1 MPVYLVT
8 GAAGF
13 IGANYVQHLLEWESP
28 DAEVIAVDYLGFAG
42 NQANLDPVSDR
53 IVFEKA
59 DIADLD
65 SMKEIYQRYRPD
77 YVVNFAA
84 ESHNDRAILEPSAFM
99 RSNALGAQ
107 VMAECSRLVPVRSHV
122 HVSTIE
128 VYGELPPGGKWFTE
142 GSPLNAKTPY
152 SAAKAAGDQIVRAY
166 MQTYPELNIRMTHCA
181 NNYGPYQLPEK
192 LIPLA
197 VTNLL
202 RGRKVPVYG
211 DGLQSRDWL
220 HVADHCAAVHR
231 VLHADL
237 GPIPPQA
244 ATAPELLPV
253 FDISARCEATNLDIA
268 HRVVTALG
276 LDPAEW
282 IEHIPD
288 RPNHDRRYLIGPG
301 KIETQLSWRP
311 VHDFGVGMAETVA
324 WYVEHRDWW
333 ERIIEERGELG
344 FDWSRV
350 GSVCRSS
357 NFSLDGG
364 NARSGV
370 EPGSTCH
377 R

>member
-1 MPVYLVT
+1 MAVYLVT

-13 IGANYVQHLLEWESP
+13 IGANYVHRLLEWEPS

-42 NQANLDPVSDR
+42 NHANLAPVSER

-59 DIADLD
+59 DIADLET
-65 SMKEIYQRYRPD
+65 MRAIYRRYRPD
-77 YVVNFAA
+77 FVVNFAA

-107 VMAECSRLVPVRSHV
+107 VMAECSRRVPVRSHV

-128 VYGELPPGGKWFTE
+128 VYGELAPGNEWFTE
-142 GSPLNAKTPY
+142 GSALNAKTPY

-166 MQTYPELNIRMTHCA
+166 MRTYPDLNIRMTHCA

-211 DGLQSRDWL
+211 DGSHSRDWL

-237 GPIPPQA
+237 EPIPARA
-244 ATAPELLPV
+244 ATEPELLPI
-253 FDISARCEATNLDIA
+253 FDISARCEVGNLDMA
-268 HRVVTALG
+268 SRVITMLD
-276 LDPAEW
+276 LDPSEW

-288 RPNHDRRYLIGPG
+288 RPNHDRRYLISPE
-301 KIETQLSWRP
+301 KIESELGWRP
-311 VHDFGVGMAETVA
+311 VHDFDAGMAETVA
-324 WYVEHRDWW
+324 WYVEHREWW
-333 ERIIEERGELG
+333 EQIIEERGELG
-344 FDWSRV
+344 FDWAGVRAA
-350 GSVCRSS
+350 GS
-357 NFSLDGG
+357 
-364 NARSGV
+364 A
-370 EPGSTCH
+370 P
-377 R
+377 

>member
-1 MPVYLVT
+1 MSVYLVT

-13 IGANYVQHLLEWESP
+13 IGANYVHRLLEWESS
-28 DAEVIAVDYLGFAG
+28 DTEVVAVDYLGFAG
-42 NQANLDPVSDR
+42 NRANLDPVSDR
-53 IVFEKA
+53 VVFEQA
-59 DIADLD
+59 DIADPVA
-65 SMKEIYQRYRPD
+65 MEAIYRRHRPD

-84 ESHNDRAILEPSAFM
+84 ESHNDRAILGPSVFM

-128 VYGELPPGGKWFTE
+128 VYGELAPGEQWFTE

-152 SAAKAAGDQIVRAY
+152 SAAKAAGDQMVRAY

-220 HVADHCAAVHR
+220 HVTDHCAAVHR
-231 VLHADL
+231 VLHAEL
-237 GPIPPQA
+237 GPTPPQA
-244 ATAPELLPV
+244 ATDPALLPI
-253 FDISARCEATNLDIA
+253 FDISARHEVTNLDMV
-268 HRVVTALG
+268 HRVVTTLG

-288 RPNHDRRYLIGPG
+288 RPNHDRRYLINPE
-301 KIETQLSWRP
+301 KAETRLGWRP
-311 VHDFGVGMAETVA
+311 VHDFDSALAETVG
-324 WYVEHRDWW
+324 WYVEHRAWW
-333 ERIIEERGELG
+333 ERILEEKGELG
-344 FDWSRV
+344 VDWGAVSPATR
-350 GSVCRSS
+350 G
-357 NFSLDGG
+357 
-364 NARSGV
+364 
-370 EPGSTCH
+370 H
-377 R
+377 

>member
-1 MPVYLVT
+1 MAVYLVT

-13 IGANYVQHLLEWESP
+13 IGANYVHHLLEWESS
-28 DAEVIAVDYLGFAG
+28 DVEVIAVDSLGFSG
-42 NQANLDPVSDR
+42 NYANLDPVADR

-59 DIADLD
+59 DIADFE
-65 SMKEIYQRYRPD
+65 SMEEIYRRFLPD
-77 YVVNFAA
+77 FVVNFAA

-128 VYGELPPGGKWFTE
+128 VYGELPSGDEWFTE
-142 GSPLNAKTPY
+142 RSPLNAKTPY

-197 VTNLL
+197 VTNIL
-202 RGRKVPVYG
+202 RGQKVPVYG

-231 VLHADL
+231 VLHAEL

-244 ATAPELLPV
+244 ATEPGLLPI
-253 FDISARCEATNLDIA
+253 FDVSARCEVTNLDIA
-268 HRVVTALG
+268 RRVVAALG
-276 LDPAEW
+276 LDPSEW

-288 RPNHDRRYLIGPG
+288 RPNHDRRYLIEPG
-301 KIETQLSWRP
+301 KIESRLGWQP
-311 VHDFGVGMAETVA
+311 VHDFDAGITETVG
-324 WYVEHRDWW
+324 WYVEHRAWW
-333 ERIIEERGELG
+333 ERILEEKGELG
-344 FDWSRV
+344 FDWSTAGR
-350 GSVCRSS
+350 GPT
-357 NFSLDGG
+357 GAG
-364 NARSGV
+364 
-370 EPGSTCH
+370 
-377 R
+377 

>member
-28 DAEVIAVDYLGFAG
+28 DVEVIAVDYLGFAG
-42 NQANLDPVSDR
+42 NQANLDLVSDR
-53 IVFEKA
+53 VVFENA

-65 SMKEIYQRYRPD
+65 AMEEIYRRYRPD
-77 YVVNFAA
+77 FVVNFAA
-84 ESHNDRAILEPSAFM
+84 ESHNDRAILGPSAFM

-128 VYGELPPGGKWFTE
+128 VYGELAPWEKWFTE
-142 GSPLNAKTPY
+142 RSPLNAKTPY

-231 VLHADL
+231 VLHAEL
-237 GPIPPQA
+237 EPVPVRA
-244 ATAPELLPV
+244 ATEPELLPI
-253 FDISARCEATNLDIA
+253 FDVSARHEVTNLDIA
-268 HRVVTALG
+268 DRVVTALG

-288 RPNHDRRYLIGPG
+288 RPNHDRRYLIDPK
-301 KIETQLSWRP
+301 KIETQLGWRP
-311 VHDFGVGMAETVA
+311 VHDFDAGLAETVT
-324 WYVEHRDWW
+324 WYVEHRSWW
-333 ERIIEERGELG
+333 ERILEEKGELG
-344 FDWSRV
+344 FDWGAVAPGPLNAGGRV
-350 GSVCRSS
+350 
-357 NFSLDGG
+357 
-364 NARSGV
+364 
-370 EPGSTCH
+370 TTT
-377 R
+377 